1 MNIAHGREVLSEQG
15 LNMVAVLGV
24 DSLPAAFNSVV
35 RESGI
40 RIEDYASLLLI
51 GHGGNRMWDA
61 LNEHGMAGA
70 NPVDEYSAA
79 CAVRFVRESLDDCPY
94 RILYPGDIPI
104 PLQQLGS
111 LAGWHHASPLG
122 IGINESW
129 GPWFGYRAA
138 LLVQPELPVMT
149 DLPSQSPTQSPKQSP
164 CEQCVDKPCISVCP
178 AGALSAHGAPDIDA
192 CVGHRLGQDST
203 CALQC
208 LARLVCPVGERHRY
222 GDEQV
227 RYFYGR
233 SLNSIRN
240 YQTQI
245 R

>member
-1 MNIAHGREVLSEQG
+1 MNITHGREVLSEQG

-24 DSLPAAFNSVV
+24 DSLPAVFNSVV

-79 CAVRFVRESLDDCPY
+79 CAVRFGRESLDDCRY

-122 IGINESW
+122 IGVSESW

-149 DLPSQSPTQSPKQSP
+149 DLPMQSPKQSP
-164 CEQCVDKPCISVCP
+164 CEQCVNKPCISVCP
-178 AGALSAHGAPDIDA
+178 AGALSVHGPPDIGA

-222 GDEQV
+222 CDEQV

-233 SLNSIRN
+233 SLDSIRS
-240 YQTQI
+240 YQTKT
-245 R
+245 